1 MQPGKVPELAELVQS
16 IQNLTIDEIRA
27 IAEDLAIIQPLQTY
41 PGWHFNI
48 DWDNQDDNLQ
58 LRRTIWEFCK
68 TNQLETQIKSPWYN
82 NLKLHLNL
90 GNDLS
95 SQLFVSGCYEPNE
108 FFFLNQILLPGM
120 TFIDAG
126 ANDGIY
132 SLFAAQAVGP
142 EGLVIAIEPS
152 QREFGNL
159 QNNIKLNAI
168 ANIKPLQLAL
178 SNFDGSAALKLANYE
193 HAGQNTLGDFIYEG
207 VGSPEV
213 ETTSVRQLDNLLK
226 EMGIQSVDVIKMDV
240 EGAEFSV
247 LQGAQSILKNCHPLL
262 LLELSDQALQNQ
274 GSSAAAVLKFLR
286 QMGYEIFTLG
296 HSGLFLKAT
305 HDLSLSSNIVA
316 AHPERSWKGLME
328 SDQMRYRQIEF
339 EHIGAKLE
347 EVRFQFNQTLNNLKE
362 TQLNLH
368 NTQAQLTQSQIELQQ
383 TRLELNQMQPRLE
396 QAVAEQNRLREE
408 LQQNQT
414 VLQDYRVNLE
424 QAIATINGMT
434 SSKFWK
440 LRNAWFRLKNTV
452 GL

>member
-27 IAEDLAIIQPLQTY
+27 IAEDLAVIQPLQTY
-41 PGWHFNI
+41 PGWHFNV
-48 DWDNQDDNLQ
+48 DWDSSDANLQ
-58 LRRTIWEFCK
+58 LRRTIWQFCK
-68 TNQLETQIKSPWYN
+68 TNQLETQIESPWYN
-82 NLKLHLNL
+82 DLKLYLNL

-120 TFIDAG
+120 TFVDAG

-132 SLFAAQAVGP
+132 SLFAAQAVGT
-142 EGLVIAIEPS
+142 EGLVLAIEPS
-152 QREFGNL
+152 RREFENL

-178 SNFDGSAALKLANYE
+178 SDFDGSAALKLANYE

-207 VGSPEV
+207 VASPEV
-213 ETTSVRQLDNLLK
+213 ETTAVRQLDNLLK
-226 EMGIQSVDVIKMDV
+226 EMGIERVDVIKMDV

-247 LQGAQSILKNCHPLL
+247 LQGARSILENCHPLL
-262 LLELSDQALQNQ
+262 LLELSDLALQNQ

-286 QMGYEIFTLG
+286 EMGYEIFTLG

-305 HDLSLSSNIVA
+305 HDRSLSSNIVA
-316 AHPERSWKGLME
+316 AHPERSWKGLTE
-328 SDQMRYRQIEF
+328 SDQVQYRQIEF
-339 EHIGAKLE
+339 EHIGTKLE
-347 EVRFQFNQTLNNLKE
+347 EVQLQLKQTQDNLKT
-362 TQLNLH
+362 TQQNLQ
-368 NTQAQLTQSQIELQQ
+368 NTQTHLTQSQAELHQ
-383 TRLELNQMQPRLE
+383 TRSELNQIQSQLE
-396 QAVAEQNRLREE
+396 QAVAEQNLLREE

-440 LRNAWFRLKNTV
+440 MRNAWFRLKGKV